1 MKSALTF
8 LFVLCSFSASI
19 AQELT
24 PRRWSHLPI
33 DTNIAGVGY
42 VYTQADIFLD
52 PVLQV
57 EDLEL
62 EMNTVAF
69 RYMRTLEF
77 LGKSSRFE
85 LGQGFQDGT
94 YKGLLQGKPA
104 RAHRQGLTDTVLRL
118 SSILYGA
125 PPSKGKDYK
134 DYRQSVTDGN
144 TLIGAALIVQLPT
157 GDYSQDQLIN
167 IGSNRFTIRP
177 QVGVIHENGKWTYET
192 SASMWYFTDNDDFW
206 NGTERQQDPFWAFQS
221 HVIYTYRPGLWTSA
235 SVGYGIG
242 GQNEINDINK
252 DDAKENLAYSLAA
265 GYSFT
270 RQFGVKIAY
279 IGTRTQTDKSFDSD
293 NVAVGFSW
301 VW

>member
-1 MKSALTF
+1 MKSAFF
-8 LFVLCSFSASI
+8 LIVVFCSFSAAI

-24 PRRWSHLPI
+24 PRRWSHLPL
-33 DTNIAGVGY
+33 DTNIAGIGY

-62 EMNTVAF
+62 EMNTVAV
-69 RYMRTLEF
+69 RYIRTLEF

-94 YKGLLQGKPA
+94 YKGLLQGEPA
-104 RAHRQGLTDTVLRL
+104 RAHRQGLTDTVLRF

-125 PPSKGKDYK
+125 PPLKGKEYQQH
-134 DYRQSVTDGN
+134 RQSVAAND

-157 GDYSQDQLIN
+157 GDYSENQLIN

-177 QVGVIHENGKWTYET
+177 QVGVTHQRGKWIYET
-192 SASMWYFTDNDDFW
+192 SASMWYFTDNNDFW
-206 NGTERQQDPFWAFQS
+206 NGSERQQDPFWAFQS
-221 HVIYTYRPGLWTSA
+221 HVIYTFKPGFWTSA
-235 SVGYGIG
+235 SIGYGIG
-242 GQNEINDINK
+242 GQNEINGINK
-252 DDAKENLAYSLAA
+252 DDANENLAYSLAA

-270 RQFGVKIAY
+270 RQIGVKIAY

-293 NVAVGFSW
+293 NDAVGLSW